1 MPSATGH
8 RRIGNRSAGRERGE
22 TKATDTAGRGCV
34 SPQIAATVPG
44 PDAPAAEGASPPD
57 RLVITGSAAEDG
69 MCPVG
74 QSLMR
79 ELVGPYLKSQ
89 ESLKA

>member
-1 MPSATGH
+1 MVKPRPPTPPGEAAFP
-8 RRIGNRSAGRERGE
+8 RR
-22 TKATDTAGRGCV
+22 
-34 SPQIAATVPG
+34 IAATVPG

-79 ELVGPYLKSQ
+79 ELAGPHLKSQ